1 MSLFDDL
8 FDDDVANSGRVLKK
22 NGKPVIERQVA
33 QSGLSQDGAS
43 QENVSQENMAESMTL
58 TAAPQMGGY
67 AADDLFAGVNT
78 FAAPSFDVDKLWQLC
93 LDELKLQVGEK
104 DYHQWLRP
112 LRPVIEGEYLVILA
126 INLVFIRHVNTH
138 YLGIINR
145 VLAEH
150 TGGKLTAVVRVQS
163 LAPEPAPKPKKRSTN
178 KKTPLVFEESEA
190 IEEQFTFENFVKAKS
205 NALAYSTLYELAKR
219 VGEKG
224 NIGGNL
230 FFIHGASGLGKTHLM
245 QAVAHRY
252 QKSGLSYCY
261 FSKDRFFRVSIE
273 AMRGGEE
280 KTEQFIKKISRADL
294 LIIDDVHMINNKNGP
309 KVSQLMLTLFEEF
322 TKGSK
327 RLILASDKPPLQ
339 MKDFDSRFLSRFSGG
354 LEVAVSQPDIETRVQ
369 ILQKKAHALN
379 MELPKECA
387 LFIAQ
392 NVAPDVR
399 RLEGALLQLKA
410 YSLTRGINHIDLY
423 FVQDALQDRMESKTR
438 LLNAETVRDVVAEY
452 YSVSAKDLIGKKRVR
467 TIARPRQMAMALVRE
482 LTQDSLLDIGHAF
495 GGRDHTTVMHACETI
510 AKLRQED
517 DNINTDYQNLLT
529 TLKFS

>member
-1 MSLFDDL
+1 MTVPFIDDL
-8 FDDDVANSGRVLKK
+8 FADEMQGVD
-22 NGKPVIERQVA
+22 KP
-33 QSGLSQDGAS
+33 
-43 QENVSQENMAESMTL
+43 
-58 TAAPQMGGY
+58 TAKDTAF
-67 AADDLFAGVNT
+67 DDLFAGVDT
-78 FAAPSFDVDKLWQLC
+78 EHSVSVSFDVDGLWQLC
-93 LDELKLQVGEK
+93 LDELKPQIGEK

-112 LRPVIEGEYLVILA
+112 LKPIIEGRQLVILA
-126 INLVFIRHVNTH
+126 INSVFIRHINTH

-150 TGGKLTAVVRVQS
+150 TQGKLTAVVKVQS
-163 LAPEPAPKPKKRSTN
+163 LAPEPTSKPKKRTAG
-178 KKTPLVFEESEA
+178 KKAPLVFEESEA

-205 NALAYSTLYELAKR
+205 NALAYSTLFELTKR
-219 VGEKG
+219 LGEKG

-252 QKSGLSYCY
+252 QKAGLSYCY

-273 AMRGGEE
+273 AMRGGED

-309 KVSQLMLTLFEEF
+309 KVSQVMMTLFETF
-322 TKGSK
+322 TKGNK
-327 RLILASDKPPLQ
+327 RLILASDKPALQ

-354 LEVAVSQPDIETRVQ
+354 LEIGVSQPDIETRVQ
-369 ILQKKAHALN
+369 ILQKKASALE
-379 MELPKECA
+379 MDLPKECA

-399 RLEGALLQLKA
+399 RLEGALLQLRA
-410 YSLTRGINHIDLY
+410 YSLTRGIGYIDLL
-423 FVQDALQDRMESKTR
+423 FVQDALQDRVETKAR

-452 YSVSAKDLIGKKRVR
+452 YGISAKDLLGKKRVR
-467 TIARPRQMAMALVRE
+467 TIARPRQVAMALVRE

-495 GGRDHTTVMHACETI
+495 GGRDHTTVMHACDTI
-510 AKLRQED
+510 AKLRLED
-517 DNINTDYQNLLT
+517 STLNTDYHNLLT
-529 TLKFS
+529 TLKYS